1 MFEVVQQL
9 KDNSY
14 LVVDTEDGKID
25 KVTEDE
31 LARAKSLG
39 YRIRFNDNL
48 KDYTMCYTDLVKAN
62 IFGRLDYDI
71 TARNLCQSL
80 KTWGSRIKA
89 LPILPVTN
97 HCTSKLIQHGD
108 SFILVV
114 NESNDIF
121 FSDGDAFLY
130 MIREDGIFGKEWHN
144 SYLNEYKGVVGLLST
159 KEFGIITLD
168 LLAEGYETF
177 SEKTKKRKRGKVSDI
192 FTSLFK

>member
-25 KVTEDE
+25 KVTKGE
-31 LARAKSLG
+31 LAKAESLG

-48 KDYTMCYTDLVKAN
+48 KDYAMCYTDLVKAN

-80 KTWGSRIKA
+80 KSWGSRIKA
-89 LPILPVTN
+89 LPVLPATN

-144 SYLNEYKGVVGLLST
+144 SYLNEDKGVVGLLST

-177 SEKTKKRKRGKVSDI
+177 SEKTKKRKKGKVSDI